1 MPEDFL
7 HKELT
12 QEIIGLAMKVHSTL
26 GPGLLE
32 STYERCLEYEL
43 RKSGFHVE
51 SQKQLSLVYGD
62 LTIEQAYRV
71 DLLVNNV
78 VVIEVK
84 AVSELIETHEA
95 QILTYLRLT
104 GCRVGLLINFYEKHL
119 KDGIRRFVR

>member
-12 QEIIGLAMKVHSTL
+12 QQIIGLAMKVHSAL

-32 STYERCLEYEL
+32 TTYERCLAYEL
-43 RKSGFHVE
+43 RKAGLVVE
-51 SQKQLSLVYGD
+51 SQKQLSLVYD
-62 LTIEQAYRV
+62 DMIIEQAYRL
-71 DLLVNNV
+71 DLLVNNS

-95 QILTYLRLT
+95 QVLTYLRLT
-104 GCRVGLLINFYEKHL
+104 GCRIGLLINFYEKHL
-119 KDGIRRFVR
+119 KDGIRRFIR